1 MKTIYYRTIGYFFTI
16 TQTPFI
22 FYCFTMS
29 YNKNYSKQNKSKN
42 FYNKP
47 KRNTE
52 QIIKISYDI
61 TKLYNSL
68 DSITTQSPINQEL
81 FNQIISS
88 DYGFDNFVV
97 NSHSSINSK
106 TWNNSLEESEI
117 KQLNI
122 EQPVNINPIK
132 IYSYVNNIAQNT
144 PQESD
149 KIKELYDNLKNFF
162 RYYCLM
168 KVNYK
173 ADPVNYEYF
182 NKLSDYLSSIEIPK
196 FSENIK
202 EYLLTPLDKRQV
214 EDSVFYYIYRFT
226 LPVKTPEYLL
236 SLEKFKEA
244 KLQKRYIT
252 KDKLNELYHNELFV
266 YYEIYNNIILSTN
279 KAIADEYYL
288 NNDSANTK
296 NTLSQLKIKTKL
308 ITKIIDAIIAG
319 TITQSNTTEKIAFNT
334 ALSLLFM
341 DVSNLVPFILDD
353 FSYVNTEIL
362 SVLHCNQHKT
372 EEYVETAELLNYLK
386 LQIKNKP
393 NSNIQVNICNMLI
406 NIIKLII
413 DYKNNCISLTVY
425 DELYRIELINFIKNN
440 FFDYLKHKA
449 DEKELTFLVN
459 KFLPLHVSFINC
471 AKGTIEKLNRF
482 TKEEVINMIF
492 NHIKDDIFPQTYYG
506 FLYNVYYLTDNKDML
521 FNKFKEIDYKDC
533 NNQAIR
539 NLLLFTLFTKDI
551 NYYNLL
557 ENVISSIPDIEII
570 LGNQLPQNI
579 LGNDFIKAID
589 EGVTPTNKQDNGFN
603 IEQPTEYLKNY
614 SSLTKLYKL
623 EKGNI
628 VINKV
633 YNLLK
638 NIYEKIE
645 NKIGRIG
652 FKFDDLINL
661 LENYYDP
668 SIEKPIIKEPEFKP
682 VVETSVIKPVIKLIP
697 KKVNYVKYD
706 AKNSYKN
713 RVHYYKNTT
722 NEKPKI
728 QLSIDI

>member
-22 FYCFTMS
+22 FYCFMMS
-29 YNKNYSKQNKSKN
+29 YNKNYSKQNKSKC
-42 FYNKP
+42 FYKP

-68 DSITTQSPINQEL
+68 DSVISQSPVTQEL
-81 FNQIISS
+81 FNQIISP

-106 TWNNSLEESEI
+106 TWNNSIEENEI
-117 KQLNI
+117 KQLDI
-122 EQPVNINPIK
+122 DQPVNINPIK
-132 IYSYVNNIAQNT
+132 IYSYVNNIAQNI

-173 ADPVNYEYF
+173 TEPVNYEYF
-182 NKLSDYLSSIEIPK
+182 NKLSEYLSSIEIPN
-196 FSENIK
+196 FSNNIK

-244 KLQKRYIT
+244 KGLQKKFIT
-252 KDKLNELYHNELFV
+252 KDKLNELYYNELSV

-279 KAIADEYYL
+279 KAITDEYYL
-288 NNDSANTK
+288 NNNSANTK
-296 NTLSQLKIKTKL
+296 NTLTQLKTKTKL
-308 ITKIIDAIIAG
+308 ITKVIDIIIAG
-319 TITQSNTTEKIAFNT
+319 TITQSNITEKIAFNT

-362 SVLHCNQHKT
+362 SVLHCNQHN
-372 EEYVETAELLNYLK
+372 EEVYVETAELINYLK
-386 LQIKNKP
+386 NQIKNKP
-393 NSNIQVNICNMLI
+393 DSDIQVNICNMFI

-697 KKVNYVKYD
+697 KKVNYVRYD

-728 QLSIDI
+728 QLSFDI